1 MDDSGRWRSPHA
13 LRTAQPFKQ
22 PLGSAEITH
31 PFHPLRGR
39 RFVVLKIRKVSGV
52 ELLSL
57 RDAELGSF
65 AIAREWTDW
74 AVPERAADFQPPLI
88 LTAEGLVALAE
99 QLAVLSKDSSLDKDS
114 SKVNS

>member
-1 MDDSGRWRSPHA
+1 M
-13 LRTAQPFKQ
+13 
-22 PLGSAEITH
+22 GSAEIIH
-31 PFHPLRGR
+31 PFHPLRRR

-57 RDAELGSF
+57 RDADLGSF

-88 LTAEGLVALAE
+88 LTAEGFVALAE
-99 QLAVLSKDSSLDKDS
+99 QLAVLNKDSSLDKDS
-114 SKVNS
+114 SKVDS